1 MKRRHV
7 ALAFAIPLAMVSAPG
22 CIPDN
27 PPVTVSPVTAS
38 PQASKVQAFTASSSS
53 GKAPLSIALSW
64 SVSGTGPLTCE
75 LDTDGNGSVDI
86 TITDCPSTGSRP
98 TTLRS
103 VGTHTPVIRVSGPG
117 GIATRTTTITTSA
130 AAPDPFNID
139 IVPLEGA
146 GAYQSEIDAAVA
158 RWEAVIRNGL
168 DDSVLKLPANYCRI
182 DGRPAEDLSVDD
194 LAIEIKIAPDD
205 GPGGRL
211 GSAGFCYADGG
222 MPRYGAIN
230 LDVDDVAR
238 LRASG
243 RLVDTLTHEIGH
255 VLGIGTAWNF
265 GGRTL
270 LVGAGT
276 GDPRFSGP
284 VAVAAWATLGG
295 SAAVPVESEG
305 GEGTADA
312 HWRESTFDDELMTGW
327 LSGPVRPLS
336 IVTVA
341 SLADLGYSVDLN
353 GADPFSTAPSMR
365 AFGLHGERHDEVAH
379 VELFNP
385 QNRP

>member
-1 MKRRHV
+1 M
-7 ALAFAIPLAMVSAPG
+7 
-22 CIPDN
+22 
-27 PPVTVSPVTAS
+27 
-38 PQASKVQAFTASSSS
+38 
-53 GKAPLSIALSW
+53 
-64 SVSGTGPLTCE
+64 
-75 LDTDGNGSVDI
+75 
-86 TITDCPSTGSRP
+86 
-98 TTLRS
+98 
-103 VGTHTPVIRVSGPG
+103 
-117 GIATRTTTITTSA
+117 
-130 AAPDPFNID
+130 
-139 IVPLEGA
+139 
-146 GAYQSEIDAAVA
+146 
-158 RWEAVIRNGL
+158 
-168 DDSVLKLPANYCRI
+168 
-182 DGRPAEDLSVDD
+182 SVDD

-211 GSAGFCYADGG
+211 GSAGFCYATGG

-270 LVGAGT
+270 LVGAGS